1 MLELAPNGELYDY
14 LRYTGHFQEELARYY
29 FRQLIDG
36 LAYMHGQ
43 GVSHRD
49 LKLENLLLDAQFN
62 LKIAD
67 FGFSS
72 QNTGERHLSFK
83 GTDK

>member
-1 MLELAPNGELYDY
+1 MLELAPNGELYEY
-14 LRYTGHFQEELARYY
+14 LRHTGHFQEELARFY

-36 LAYMHGQ
+36 LAYMHSQ
-43 GVSHRD
+43 GIAHRD
-49 LKLENLLLDAQFN
+49 LKLENLLLDDEFN

-72 QNTGERHLSFK
+72 KADGEKDDSYR
-83 GTDK
+83 GT